1 MTNNNKANKFILPL
15 VLAFCI
21 STVLLMAGKSQ
32 LLHWGVDTTL
42 VMVGNMLLFA
52 VSLSSLLLYQRA
64 MLHPTTIGFL
74 RNTYSGLFLK
84 LLVCIAAVVVYIM
97 VAKQHVNKQ
106 GIFA

>member
-21 STVLLMAGKSQ
+21 STVLLMAGKNQ
-32 LLHWGVDTTL
+32 LLQWGVDTTM

-64 MLHPTTIGFL
+64 MLHPPLGHPL
-74 RNTYSGLFLK
+74 RPR
-84 LLVCIAAVVVYIM
+84 
-97 VAKQHVNKQ
+97 
-106 GIFA
+106 